1 MLRNYLKIAIRSLLK
16 NSVYSFINIAGLA
29 IGLAAS
35 LLIAL
40 WVFHELSF
48 DSFHKNKDRLY
59 QVYLNMPGDNGIVSQ
74 RATPLPILEQLKTTE
89 PQIEYAAVTDWGGN
103 HLLNVGDQRQFKDG
117 IYASEDFLKMFSFEV
132 VKGDVSKALSGST
145 NIVLTESTAN
155 ALFGSTDVL
164 GKIIRVDNAVD
175 AQVSAIIKDVPSNST
190 LQFDLLLPFDSY
202 ISSQN
207 WVKRSLTNWE
217 NNSFQQYVQLKEG
230 AEKETIETRVKDIV
244 KKNSKQSQGELM
256 FHSLLQWRLYSK
268 LENGK
273 SVGGAIEQ
281 VRMFGIIAVFILV
294 IACINFM
301 NLATARSEKRAREVG
316 IRKTVG
322 SRRKELILQFLGESV
337 LVAFIAFIVSVCI
350 AELVLPLY
358 NDLVGKKLFIDYAS
372 PNFWMAAAAIVL
384 ITGLVSGSYPAF
396 YLSSFNAATVLKGKI
411 RTNTQTVT
419 PRKVLVTLQF
429 FFSIFLIFGTI
440 VFNQQMQFG
449 KQRELG
455 YDQERLISIENQGD
469 IQKNYKVI
477 KNELL
482 RRNLATSVTEA
493 NCPITAI
500 YSYMGDLDWKGKR
513 ENQRAS
519 FATVATSYDYAKT
532 MGIKIK
538 EGRDFSE
545 EFNDSL
551 SMIIN
556 KAAVDYIG
564 LKNPVGE
571 KIKWNDREHTII
583 GVTDN
588 VLMASVYQTIDP
600 MMLIFDPSWFAY
612 VTIRLPKG
620 ADLSATLAGIES
632 VFKEHNPE
640 YPFSYQ
646 FADQEFER
654 KFSRIQMITG
664 VANVFAVLAIL
675 ISCLGLFGLAAFT
688 AEQRTKEIGIRKVMG
703 ATISNVVLLLSK
715 DFARLVIIAFA
726 LAAPLGWWL
735 MNKWLQEYPYR
746 IQIQWYM
753 ITIAGA
759 LALAL
764 ALVTVSSQALKA
776 AMSNPSESLR
786 SE

>member
-1 MLRNYLKIAIRSLLK
+1 MLRNYLKIATRSLFK
-16 NSVYSFINIAGLA
+16 NPVYSFINIAGLA

-35 LLIAL
+35 LLISL
-40 WVFHELSF
+40 WVIDELSF
-48 DSFHKNKDRLY
+48 DHFHKNKDRLY
-59 QVYLNMPGDNGIVSQ
+59 QVYLNMQGDNGIGSQ
-74 RATPLPILEQLKTTE
+74 RATPLPILEKLKTSE
-89 PQIEYAAVTDWGGN
+89 PQIEHAAVTDWGGN
-103 HLLNVGDQRQFKDG
+103 HLLAVGEKKQFKDG
-117 IYASEDFLKMFSFEV
+117 LYASEDFLKMFSFEV
-132 VKGDVSKALSGST
+132 VKGDVSKALQGST

-155 ALFGSTDVL
+155 ALFGTTDAL
-164 GKIIRVDNAVD
+164 GKTIRVDNAVD
-175 AQVSAIIKDVPSNST
+175 AQVAAIVKDVPGNST
-190 LQFDLLLPFDSY
+190 FQFDILLPFESY
-202 ISSQN
+202 ISSQS
-207 WVKRSLTNWE
+207 WVKNSLTNWE
-217 NNSFQQYVQLKEG
+217 NNSFQQYVELKEG
-230 AEKETIETRVKDIV
+230 ANKETVEARVKDIV
-244 KKNSKQSQGELM
+244 KKNSKQSEGELM
-256 FHSLLQWRLYSK
+256 FHPLLKWRLYSK

-281 VRMFGIIAVFILV
+281 VRMFAIIAIFILV

-322 SRRKELILQFLGESV
+322 SRRKELIFQFLGESV
-337 LVAFIAFIVSVCI
+337 LVAFIAFVVAICI
-350 AELVLPLY
+350 AELALPFY
-358 NDLVGKKLFIDYAS
+358 NDLVGKKLFIGYAN
-372 PNFWMAAAAIVL
+372 PNFWMAVGAIVL

-411 RTNTQTVT
+411 RTSSQSVT

-440 VFNQQMQFG
+440 VFNQQMEFG
-449 KQRELG
+449 KKRELG

-482 RRNLATSVTEA
+482 RKNLATSVTES
-493 NCPITAI
+493 NSPVTAI
-500 YSYMGDLDWKGKR
+500 YAYMGDLDWKGKR

-519 FATVATSYDYAKT
+519 FATIATSYDYAKT
-532 MGIKIK
+532 MGIKIT

-556 KAAVDYIG
+556 KAAVEYMG
-564 LKNPVGE
+564 LKNPIGE
-571 KIKWNDREHTII
+571 KIKWNDKEHTII

-588 VLMASVYQTIDP
+588 VLMASIYQTIDP
-600 MMLIFDPSWFAY
+600 MMTIFDPSWFSN
-612 VTIRLPKG
+612 VTIRLPKDT
-620 ADLSATLAGIES
+620 DLSATLAGIES

-664 VANVFAVLAIL
+664 VANVFAILAIF

-735 MNKWLQEYPYR
+735 LNKWLQDYPYR
-746 IQIQWYM
+746 IQIQWY
-753 ITIAGA
+753 TVALAGG

-776 AMSNPSESLR
+776 AMSNPSNSLR